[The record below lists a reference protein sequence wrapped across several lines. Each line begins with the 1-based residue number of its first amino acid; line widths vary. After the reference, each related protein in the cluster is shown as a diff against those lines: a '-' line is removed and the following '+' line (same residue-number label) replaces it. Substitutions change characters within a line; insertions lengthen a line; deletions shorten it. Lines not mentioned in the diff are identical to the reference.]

1 MEEKI
6 LNTILLEF
14 RKLHKRLDN
23 IEDENKIKFNKIDE
37 KFSLIDARFNTLEEL
52 VLSMQNDIMSL
63 KRK

>member
-1 MEEKI
+1 MKEKI

-14 RKLHKRLDN
+14 RKLHKRLDT